1 LISGFPPGA
10 IDACVLTPRGRTH
23 DVLTE
28 RGIKC
33 IPCGN
38 VALFDNTRYGHYRG
52 LRWFILLREVARLPQ
67 TLRALWRVQRETP
80 DFDVVHINESAMLPA
95 IAAVGRWF
103 RRPIVVHVRAVQSMA
118 STWPT
123 RLFVKIFERYVSA
136 AVAIDETVKR
146 SLPVSLSVP
155 TRVIHNGF
163 SLRRAPES
171 AADTRPADPLIIG
184 MVGSLIRVKGCR
196 EFVEAATLCRDR
208 KLPVRFVFVGAG
220 EAAQRG
226 WIARLLVRLEVGQNI
241 EQEMRDLVTQ
251 RALDEYVE
259 FRPFT
264 TDLGAVYR
272 SMDVVCFPSHLDAPG
287 RPIFEAAF
295 FGVPAIAA
303 ISDPTAD
310 TFVPG
315 ETGLTIRAGA
325 PEDIV
330 GALERLLENPQ
341 ERLRLGANA
350 RRLVMTQ
357 FNAQHNAQ
365 LVLELYRDLLAGPGA
380 ARTADA

>member
-1 LISGFPPGA
+1 
-10 IDACVLTPRGRTH
+10 
-23 DVLTE
+23 
-28 RGIKC
+28 
-33 IPCGN
+33 
-38 VALFDNTRYGHYRG
+38 
-52 LRWFILLREVARLPQ
+52 
-67 TLRALWRVQRETP
+67 
-80 DFDVVHINESAMLPA
+80 
-95 IAAVGRWF
+95 
-103 RRPIVVHVRAVQSMA
+103 
-118 STWPT
+118 
-123 RLFVKIFERYVSA
+123 
-136 AVAIDETVKR
+136 
-146 SLPVSLSVP
+146 
-155 TRVIHNGF
+155 
-163 SLRRAPES
+163 
-171 AADTRPADPLIIG
+171 